1 MYTQDQYILRFEA
14 RLLSENREDNTRKF
28 IISFFNG
35 DDTIMAYEMAD
46 KNSGIWGGKFLER
59 MKHKKQKSEIFYNE
73 TDFQIGETI

>member
-28 IISFFNG
+28 IISFFCG
-35 DDTIMAYEMAD
+35 DDTIMAYETAD

-59 MKHKKQKSEIFYNE
+59 SKHKNPKNKKLFYKE
-73 TDFQIGETI
+73 VDF